1 MGIPPPGSPTTPLPH
16 GGGVVASNGGHGSED
31 RSVITFRGVEDSG
44 LRRVMRSD
52 KLLKAQPGEPHL
64 RGARVGRA
72 EVLMV
77 RLESGAVAAF
87 AAHCP
92 HQGTPLDGATLFD
105 NSLRCPRHVFLY
117 DLETGE
123 NLVPA
128 KVNKPETLCKLKPG
142 YLPIHRAEERD
153 GWIWVSET
161 PEPPPAAYDPL
172 LEQGPPASMPVDAP
186 PPAAAPADVAPAPGA
201 TVNATVGQEFEIVLP
216 TTVRPGHF
224 WTVTVPGGAATVAG
238 QVFAPD
244 DPPRHVVRLLAR
256 SAGDVTVTCAYGTPW
271 GPAPAETQAV
281 EVHISP
287 A

>member
-1 MGIPPPGSPTTPLPH
+1 MESP
-16 GGGVVASNGGHGSED
+16 E
-31 RSVITFRGVEDSG
+31 

-52 KLLKAQPGEPHL
+52 KLLTAQPGEPHL
-64 RGARVGRA
+64 RGAKVGRA

-87 AAHCP
+87 AAYCP

-105 NSLRCPRHVFLY
+105 DSLRCPRHVFLY
-117 DLETGE
+117 DLKTGE

-128 KVNKPETLCKLKPG
+128 RVNKPETLCKLKPG

-172 LEQGPPASMPVDAP
+172 LEQGPPAETAPTAPAP
-186 PPAAAPADVAPAPGA
+186 PPPVDVPAGSAVVQA
-201 TVNATVGQEFEIVLP
+201 TAGQEFEIVLP

-224 WTVTVPGGAATVAG
+224 WTVVVPGAAATVVS

-244 DPPRHVVRLLAR
+244 PPPRHVVRLLAEAPGNLTI
-256 SAGDVTVTCAYGTPW
+256 SCAYGTPW
-271 GPAPAETQAV
+271 GPTPAETQDV
-281 EVHISP
+281 EVHIAP
-287 A
+287 P

>member
-1 MGIPPPGSPTTPLPH
+1 
-16 GGGVVASNGGHGSED
+16 
-31 RSVITFRGVEDSG
+31 
-44 LRRVMRSD
+44 
-52 KLLKAQPGEPHL
+52 
-64 RGARVGRA
+64 
-72 EVLMV
+72 MV

-105 NSLRCPRHVFLY
+105 DSLRCSRHVFLY
-117 DLETGE
+117 DLKTGE

-128 KVNKPETLCKLKPG
+128 RVNKPETLCKLKPG

-172 LEQGPPASMPVDAP
+172 LEQGPPAAALSETPTEAT
-186 PPAAAPADVAPAPGA
+186 PPAGVAPAGAGAGPGPVKA
-201 TVNATVGQEFEIVLP
+201 SVGQEFEIVLP

-256 SAGDVTVTCAYGTPW
+256 APGDVTVTCAYGTPW
-271 GPAPAETQAV
+271 GQAPAETQTV
-281 EVHISP
+281 EVQIAP

>member
-1 MGIPPPGSPTTPLPH
+1 
-16 GGGVVASNGGHGSED
+16 
-31 RSVITFRGVEDSG
+31 
-44 LRRVMRSD
+44 MRSD
-52 KLLKAQPGEPHL
+52 KLLPAQPGEPHL
-64 RGARVGRA
+64 RGAKVGRA

-105 NSLRCPRHVFLY
+105 DSLRCPRHVFLY
-117 DLETGE
+117 DLKTGE

-128 KVNKPETLCKLKPG
+128 RVNKPETLCKLKPG

-153 GWIWVSET
+153 GWIWVSEV
-161 PEPPPAAYDPL
+161 PEPPPAAYNPL
-172 LEQGPPASMPVDAP
+172 LEQGPPAEAP
-186 PPAAAPADVAPAPGA
+186 PRGAPGA
-201 TVNATVGQEFEIVLP
+201 VPPPESAPTAPGPVQAVAGQEFEIVLP

-224 WTVTVPGGAATVAG
+224 WSIVVPGAAATIVG

-244 DPPRHVVRLLAR
+244 DPPRHVVRLLAQ
-256 SAGDVTVTCAYGTPW
+256 SPGDVTVTCAYGTPW
-271 GPAPAETQAV
+271 GPAPAETQTV
-281 EVHISP
+281 DIHIAP

>member
-1 MGIPPPGSPTTPLPH
+1 
-16 GGGVVASNGGHGSED
+16 
-31 RSVITFRGVEDSG
+31 
-44 LRRVMRSD
+44 MRSD
-52 KLLKAQPGEPHL
+52 KLLPAQPGEPNL
-64 RGARVGRA
+64 RGAKVGRA

-105 NSLRCPRHVFLY
+105 DSLRCSRHVFLY
-117 DLETGE
+117 DLKTGE

-128 KVNKPETLCKLKPG
+128 RVNKPETLCKLKPG

-153 GWIWVSET
+153 GWIWVSEV

-172 LEQGPPASMPVDAP
+172 LEQGPPAAAATGASPEAP
-186 PPAAAPADVAPAPGA
+186 TETTPPADAAPAAIGA
-201 TVNATVGQEFEIVLP
+201 VQATVGQEFEIVLP

-224 WTVTVPGGAATVAG
+224 WSVVAPDGAARVVG
-238 QVFAPD
+238 QAFAPD
-244 DPPRHVVRLLAR
+244 DPPRHVVRLLAQA
-256 SAGDVTVTCAYGTPW
+256 AGDVTICCAYGTPW
-271 GPAPAETQAV
+271 GPAPAETQNL
-281 EVHISP
+281 EVQIAP